1 MKPLVSPTSSAKCWV
16 PTTKPVTLEL
26 LSKLSN
32 KSKHSGKNTNCS
44 RLLEPPNTYVV
55 IHPKVIQTP
64 KKRLGRGFGS
74 GVGGHTVGRGQK
86 GQKTRGI
93 IPLWFEGGQLPL
105 VRRTPFIKGKHRFQV
120 IKLQPI
126 TVNFDRFR
134 TSLRPIPPSTLYSLA
149 TALKVSEKEAKRG
162 FKIIATGKL
171 TKPFQVAVSASAGA
185 IKAIE
190 AAGGKIVSSK

>member
-1 MKPLVSPTSSAKCWV
+1 M
-16 PTTKPVTLEL
+16 
-26 LSKLSN
+26 KLSN
-32 KSKHSGKNTNCS
+32 LPKS
-44 RLLEPPNTYVV
+44 V
-55 IHPKVIQTP
+55 QTG
-64 KKRLGRGFGS
+64 KKRLGRGYGS

-93 IPLWFEGGQLPL
+93 IPLWFEGGQLPI

-126 TVNFDRFR
+126 TVNFDILSKYFTDKDVIDATLLAKTFK
-134 TSLRPIPPSTLYSLA
+134 TSD
-149 TALKVSEKEAKRG
+149 KEAKKG

-171 TKPFQVAVSASAGA
+171 EKALEVNVLATAGA

-190 AAGGKIVSSK
+190 KAGGKYTFTK

>member
-1 MKPLVSPTSSAKCWV
+1 MN
-16 PTTKPVTLEL
+16 
-26 LSKLSN
+26 LSN
-32 KSKHSGKNTNCS
+32 LPKSVRTG
-44 RLLEPPNTYVV
+44 
-55 IHPKVIQTP
+55 

-86 GQKTRGI
+86 GQKTRGV
-93 IPLWFEGGQLPL
+93 IPLWFEGGQLPI

-126 TVNFDRFR
+126 TVNFDIL
-134 TSLRPIPPSTLYSLA
+134 TSYFEDKAVVDAAALIKT
-149 TALKVSEKEAKRG
+149 LKVSDKEAKRG

-171 TKPFQVAVSASAGA
+171 EKALEINVPASAGA

-190 AAGGKIVSSK
+190 KAGGKYVFVGK